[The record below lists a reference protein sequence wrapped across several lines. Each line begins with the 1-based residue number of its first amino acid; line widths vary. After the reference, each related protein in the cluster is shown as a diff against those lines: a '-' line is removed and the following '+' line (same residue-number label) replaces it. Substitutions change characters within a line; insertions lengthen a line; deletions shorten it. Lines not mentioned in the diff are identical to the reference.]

1 MGVGLQTGLQ
11 PRSSVAFWFG
21 TQIFGA
27 LGAGNLGTK
36 PFGPPCDLLCQHAP
50 PPQTHT
56 NAHTHTHTHTL
67 RCALAPTASTI
78 TWSRP

>member
-27 LGAGNLGTK
+27 LGAENSGTK
-36 PFGPPCDLLCQHAP
+36 PLGPLVASFAS
-50 PPQTHT
+50 THRHHR
-56 NAHTHTHTHTL
+56 HTRTHTHTL